1 MADPFLGEI
10 RMAGFNFNPY
20 GWSMCWGQVVP
31 LSQNTALFALLG
43 TQFGGDGVST
53 FALPD
58 LRSRTPVGQGQG
70 TGLSNYVMGEKG
82 GSESVTQ
89 QMTNMPLHT
98 HLLSMQTSSSLAATS
113 TAQVVN
119 ADATSVTPIAGG
131 CLGIPNDGSGTT
143 YQLFHSGKDS
153 SGNPLPRVNLAP
165 QPVTLTGGVS
175 VTGTA
180 ALAGGNI
187 PASVLSP
194 YITVN
199 FIIAMSG
206 IFPSRN

>member
-20 GWSMCWGQVVP
+20 GWALCQGQTVP

-70 TGLSNYVMGEKG
+70 AGLGNYQMGQKG

-89 QMTNMPLHT
+89 LSTNMPTHT
-98 HLLSMQTSSSLAATS
+98 HLLQMQTNSTLAATS

-119 ADATSVTPIAGG
+119 ADATSFAPIAGG
-131 CLGIPNDGSGTT
+131 CLGIPNDGAGTS
-143 YQLFHSGKDS
+143 YQLFHSGNDA
-153 SGNPLPRVNLAP
+153 SGAPLPRVNLAP

-180 ALAGGNI
+180 ALVGGNI

>member
-1 MADPFLGEI
+1 MADPYLGEI
-10 RMAGFNFNPY
+10 RMAGFNFAPY
-20 GWSMCWGQVVP
+20 GWSLCAGQVVP

-58 LRSRTPVGQGQG
+58 LRSRAPVGQGQG
-70 TGLSNYVMGEKG
+70 AGLSNYEMGQKG

-89 QMTNMPLHT
+89 LSTNMPTHT
-98 HLLSMQTSSSLAATS
+98 HLLAMVTNNTLAATG

-119 ADATSVTPIAGG
+119 ADATSTTPIPGG
-131 CLGIPNDGSGTT
+131 CLGVANDGGGSTFNL
-143 YQLFHSGKDS
+143 YHSGNDAN
-153 SGNPLPRVNLAP
+153 GNPLPRVNLSP
-165 QPVTLTGGVS
+165 SPVTLTGGVN

-180 ALAGGNI
+180 ALVGGNI
-187 PASVLSP
+187 PSSVLSP

-199 FIIAMSG
+199 FIIAMQG